1 MPLCCFDISSHPGTV
16 AFVKVTKTYFMLMV
30 SDMDRAVAFYRDT
43 VGLSLAF
50 QTPDW
55 SELPCG
61 AGAVVALHGGG
72 GGESVATGLG
82 FETDDLD
89 AACASVQAA
98 GGAVN
103 SPPVE
108 RSGEGIRLAQ
118 CSDTEGNRFTLAQ
131 PVPGDGG
138 PATSGWVQ

>member
-1 MPLCCFDISSHPGTV
+1 VAACGHGHARWPTVVGVNIS
-16 AFVKVTKTYFMLMV
+16 KTYFMLLV

-50 QTPDW
+50 QSPDW

-72 GGESVATGLG
+72 AGESVATGLG

-89 AACASVQAA
+89 AACAAVEE
-98 GGAVN
+98 GGGEVI

-108 RSGEGIRLAQ
+108 RTGEGIRLAQ
-118 CSDTEGNRFTLAQ
+118 CADTEGNRFTLAQ
-131 PVPGDGG
+131 PVPADGG
-138 PATSGWVQ
+138 PPTSGWVQ